1 VSTAGLERAFR
12 EEWTTVVAALARRL
26 GDLQAA
32 EDAAAE
38 AFAAAARAW
47 ARDGVPPNPGG
58 WLTVT
63 AWRKAV
69 DQLRRDRPVAID
81 PHVLAEVTRGTS
93 EEDEEMAAGRLVD
106 DRLGLVFA
114 CCHPALA
121 LEVRVA
127 MTLRYV
133 AGLTTREIAAAF
145 LLPEPTLAQ
154 RLVRA
159 KRKIREAG
167 IRFEVPDPDSVTERL
182 RGVRAVV
189 YLVFNEGY
197 AATGGDQLVRTEL
210 CNEAI
215 WLGRLLHRLMA
226 ADAETAGL
234 LALMLLHH
242 SRAAARQDGT
252 GRPVPLA
259 DQDRSLWDQA
269 LIAEGTGVLDAAMAR
284 RAAGPYQLQAAII
297 AVHTQAASFEDT
309 DWLQIAALYGELA
322 RWDPSPVIE
331 INRAVAVGMAD
342 GPRAGLAILE
352 PVLTSGMLAAYAP
365 LHAAHAGLLERAG
378 EPEQATAAWARAAEA
393 TGNEALRDELRRR
406 RDESSGSLQP
416 GLVVRADQDRRAGEV
431 GSPESQFRN
440 RLTAFPEGSP
450 SLALGTHPGHAP
462 GRVHGLARKILNR
475 LSIPGAGQP

>member
-1 VSTAGLERAFR
+1 MSAAELERAFR
-12 EEWTTVVAALARRL
+12 EEWSAVVAALARRL

-32 EDAAAE
+32 EDATAE

-63 AWRKAV
+63 AWRKAI
-69 DQLRRDRPVAID
+69 DQRRRDRLVAVD
-81 PHVLAEVTRGTS
+81 AQVLDEV
-93 EEDEEMAAGRLVD
+93 AAGTGREVPEMKAEPLVD

-133 AGLTTREIAAAF
+133 AGLTTAEIAAAF

-159 KRKIREAG
+159 KRKIREQG
-167 IRFEVPDPDSVTERL
+167 IRFEVPGPGALAGRL
-182 RGVRAVV
+182 HGVQAVV

-197 AATGGDQLVRTEL
+197 SATGGDRLVRAEL
-210 CNEAI
+210 CEEAI
-215 WLGRLLHRLMA
+215 WLGRLLHRLLP

-242 SRAAARQDGT
+242 SRATAREDAD

-259 DQDRSLWDQA
+259 DQDRSRWDRA
-269 LIAEGTGVLDAAMAR
+269 LIAEGTGVLDAALAQR
-284 RAAGPYQLQAAII
+284 IPGPYQVQAAII
-297 AVHTQAASFEDT
+297 AVHLQAASFADT
-309 DWLQIAALYGELA
+309 DWPQIATLYGALA

-352 PVLTSGMLAAYAP
+352 PILTSGTLSGYAP
-365 LHAAHAGLLERAG
+365 LHAAHADLLERAG
-378 EPEQATAAWARAAEA
+378 DPDGAAAAWARAATVTGNEVLRGELHRRGEA
-393 TGNEALRDELRRR
+393 TGE
-406 RDESSGSLQP
+406 
-416 GLVVRADQDRRAGEV
+416 
-431 GSPESQFRN
+431 
-440 RLTAFPEGSP
+440 P
-450 SLALGTHPGHAP
+450 S
-462 GRVHGLARKILNR
+462 
-475 LSIPGAGQP
+475 

>member
-1 VSTAGLERAFR
+1 MAGLERAFR
-12 EEWTTVVAALARRL
+12 EEWAAVVAALARRL

-47 ARDGVPPNPGG
+47 PRDGIPPNPGG

-69 DQLRRDRPVAID
+69 DQLRRDQPAAVD
-81 PHVLAEVTRGTS
+81 PQVLAEVTRSAS
-93 EEDEEMAAGRLVD
+93 EEDAEMATGPLGD

-127 MTLRYV
+127 MTLRFV

-167 IRFEVPDPDSVTERL
+167 IRFEIPDPDRVAGRL
-182 RGVRAVV
+182 SGVRAVV

-197 AATGGDQLVRTEL
+197 AATGGAELVRAGL
-210 CNEAI
+210 CDEAI
-215 WLGRLLHRLMA
+215 WLGRLLHRLQPG
-226 ADAETAGL
+226 DAETAGL

-242 SRAAARQDGT
+242 GRAAARQDTG
-252 GRPVPLA
+252 GRPVSLA
-259 DQDRSLWDQA
+259 AQDRSQWDQD
-269 LIAEGTGVLDAAMAR
+269 LITEGTGVLDAAMAL
-284 RAAGPYQLQAAII
+284 RAPGSYQLQAAII
-297 AVHTQAASFEDT
+297 AVHVQAARFEDT
-309 DWLQIAALYGELA
+309 DWVQIAALYGELA

-342 GPRAGLAILE
+342 GPRPGLTILE
-352 PVLTSGMLAAYAP
+352 PVLASGALAAYGP
-365 LHAAHAGLLERAG
+365 LHAAHADLLERAG
-378 EPEQATAAWARAAEA
+378 QMEEAAAAWARAAQA
-393 TGNEALRDELRRR
+393 TGNAALRGELRRR
-406 RDESSGSLQP
+406 LDE
-416 GLVVRADQDRRAGEV
+416 AGREHR
-431 GSPESQFRN
+431 SEKS
-440 RLTAFPEGSP
+440 
-450 SLALGTHPGHAP
+450 
-462 GRVHGLARKILNR
+462 
-475 LSIPGAGQP
+475 

>member
-1 VSTAGLERAFR
+1 MSTADLEHAFR
-12 EEWTTVVAALARRL
+12 DEWSAVVAALARRL

-32 EDAAAE
+32 EDATAE

-47 ARDGVPPNPGG
+47 QRDGVPPNPGG

-63 AWRKAV
+63 AWRKAI
-69 DQLRRDRPVAID
+69 DQLRRDRLVAVD
-81 PHVLAEVTRGTS
+81 TSVLDQVAAGTG
-93 EEDEEMAAGRLVD
+93 EEDPEMEAGRLVD

-133 AGLTTREIAAAF
+133 AGLTTAEIAAAF

-159 KRKIREAG
+159 KRKIREQG
-167 IRFEVPDPDSVTERL
+167 IRFEVPGPDSLAGRL
-182 RGVRAVV
+182 HGVRAVV

-197 AATGGDQLVRTEL
+197 AATGGDRLVRGEL
-210 CNEAI
+210 CEEAI
-215 WLGRLLHRLMA
+215 WLGRLLHRLLP

-242 SRAAARQDGT
+242 SRAAARQDAD

-259 DQDRSLWDQA
+259 DQDRSRWDRA
-269 LIAEGTGVLDAAMAR
+269 LIAEGTSVLDAAMER
-284 RAAGPYQLQAAII
+284 RAPGPYQLQAAII
-297 AVHTQAASFEDT
+297 AVHAQAPSFDHI
-309 DWLQIAALYGELA
+309 DWPEIAALYRELA

-342 GPRAGLAILE
+342 GPLAGLAILE
-352 PVLTSGMLAAYAP
+352 PILTSGTLAGYAP
-365 LHAAHAGLLERAG
+365 LHAAHADLLDRAG
-378 EPEQATAAWARAAEA
+378 DAEGAAAAWARAATA

-406 RDESSGSLQP
+406 RG
-416 GLVVRADQDRRAGEV
+416 
-431 GSPESQFRN
+431 
-440 RLTAFPEGSP
+440 
-450 SLALGTHPGHAP
+450 AP
-462 GRVHGLARKILNR
+462 
-475 LSIPGAGQP
+475 PTEP